1 MEKIISSSPNQLKL
15 IQIKKNE
22 KNKHLSLK
30 KHNQIQ
36 RGRKL
41 FEIPF
46 KNFYYNDFNI
56 IRVSNKNKKRNTSK
70 NSLLKRNKTRR
81 RKNINYSNCS
91 NYSISSSCSSREYR
105 RKNNI
110 NYNDNSELMDYQSRK
125 DAGLNSSENED
136 SFDSSFLEDNN
147 FSSEIERILIE
158 IYNKNISIISSNY
171 NINDILKNKKNE
183 IISIEKQF
191 NSYLQ
196 KLNFKC
202 NLLVLK
208 ILSDKIRELIC
219 KYKEKILEIPE
230 VKRIYERWLKK
241 KEKLKFE
248 KLSYKIKNCIN
259 DIYGNSLF
267 QLNNFNDLQYEK
279 VLDKNSMILKIN
291 EELTE
296 KGITQVILREL
307 VNIQKT
313 LKISSKEIENIFKY
327 PLSLLKDDLTGKRI
341 YFSIEKIQLEEFD
354 RIILKNEFIILVMHQ
369 IKLIFGQLKI
379 TDLTKLIDE
388 IEKEKNNH
396 QNEKTKFDEFLLVK
410 LNENI
415 EHKINKNSNN
425 NILSKDNEMNN
436 YLNTKETFPTLTSST
451 SVESVKEKKE
461 NNNFNI
467 ENNNICYSNKFTD
480 LDELVKFISDESDIR
495 KVKKKKN
502 KKKKN
507 KKIEIKET
515 QIENEDN
522 YYDQEL
528 IDAKKDL
535 ENYSVNYHSFN
546 KIKPNLSKEFIE
558 KLTN

>member
-1 MEKIISSSPNQLKL
+1 MEKKISSSPNQLKL

-30 KHNQIQ
+30 KQKNIQIQ

-46 KNFYYNDFNI
+46 KNYYYNDFNI
-56 IRVSNKNKKRNTSK
+56 ISVSNKNKKRISSK
-70 NSLLKRNKTRR
+70 NSILKRNKTRR
-81 RKNINYSNCS
+81 RKNINYSNYS
-91 NYSISSSCSSREYR
+91 NYSNSSSCSSREYR

-110 NYNDNSELMDYQSRK
+110 NYNDISELMDYQSRK
-125 DAGLNSSENED
+125 DIGLNSSENDD
-136 SFDSSFLEDNN
+136 SIDSSFLEENN
-147 FSSEIERILIE
+147 FSNEIERILIE
-158 IYNKNISIISSNY
+158 IYNKNISIISSNF
-171 NINDILKNKKNE
+171 NIHDILKYKKNE
-183 IISIEKQF
+183 IINIEKQF
-191 NSYLQ
+191 NSYLK

-230 VKRIYERWLKK
+230 VKRIYDRWLKK
-241 KEKLKFE
+241 KEKVKFE
-248 KLSYKIKNCIN
+248 KLKIKNCT
-259 DIYGNSLF
+259 DIYSNSLF
-267 QLNNFNDLQYEK
+267 NLNNFNDLQYENSI
-279 VLDKNSMILKIN
+279 VKNSMILKTN

-307 VNIQKT
+307 INIQKT
-313 LKISSKEIENIFKY
+313 LKISSKEIEKIFKY

-379 TDLTKLIDE
+379 TDLTRLIDE

-396 QNEKTKFDEFLLVK
+396 QNEKTKFDEFLLLK
-410 LNENI
+410 LNENL
-415 EHKINKNSNN
+415 ENKINKNSKN
-425 NILSKDNEMNN
+425 NILSKDNEINN
-436 YLNTKETFPTLTSST
+436 FINTKDNFLTLTSST

-467 ENNNICYSNKFTD
+467 VNNNICYVNEFTD

-507 KKIEIKET
+507 KKIEIET
-515 QIENEDN
+515 KQIENEDN

-535 ENYSVNYHSFN
+535 ENYSVNYYSFN
-546 KIKPNLSKEFIE
+546 KIKPYLSKEFIE

>member
-46 KNFYYNDFNI
+46 KYFYYNDFNI

>member
-1 MEKIISSSPNQLKL
+1 MEKKISSSPNQLKL

-30 KHNQIQ
+30 KQKNIQIQ

-46 KNFYYNDFNI
+46 KNYYYNDFNI
-56 IRVSNKNKKRNTSK
+56 ISVSNKNKKRISSK
-70 NSLLKRNKTRR
+70 NSILKRNKTRR
-81 RKNINYSNCS
+81 RKNINYSNYS
-91 NYSISSSCSSREYR
+91 NYSNSSSCSSREYR

-125 DAGLNSSENED
+125 DIGLNSSENDD
-136 SFDSSFLEDNN
+136 SIDSSFLEENN
-147 FSSEIERILIE
+147 FSNEIERILIE
-158 IYNKNISIISSNY
+158 IYNKNISIISSNF
-171 NINDILKNKKNE
+171 NIHDILKYKKNE
-183 IISIEKQF
+183 IINIEKQF
-191 NSYLQ
+191 NSYLK

-230 VKRIYERWLKK
+230 VKRIYDRWLKK
-241 KEKLKFE
+241 KEKVKFE
-248 KLSYKIKNCIN
+248 KLKIKNCT
-259 DIYGNSLF
+259 DIYSNSLF
-267 QLNNFNDLQYEK
+267 NLNDFNDLQYENLI
-279 VLDKNSMILKIN
+279 VKNSMILKTN

-307 VNIQKT
+307 INIQKT
-313 LKISSKEIENIFKY
+313 LKISSKEIEKIFKY

-379 TDLTKLIDE
+379 TDLTRLIDE

-396 QNEKTKFDEFLLVK
+396 QNEKTKFDEFLLLK
-410 LNENI
+410 LNENL
-415 EHKINKNSNN
+415 ENKINKNSKN
-425 NILSKDNEMNN
+425 NILSKDNEINN
-436 YLNTKETFPTLTSST
+436 FINTKDNFLTLTSST

-467 ENNNICYSNKFTD
+467 VNNNICYVNEFTD

-507 KKIEIKET
+507 KKIEIEET
-515 QIENEDN
+515 QIENDDN
-522 YYDQEL
+522 FYDQEL

-535 ENYSVNYHSFN
+535 ENYSVNYYSFN
-546 KIKPNLSKEFIE
+546 KIKPYLSKEFIE

>member
-1 MEKIISSSPNQLKL
+1 MEKKISSSPNQLKL

-30 KHNQIQ
+30 KQKNIQIQ

-46 KNFYYNDFNI
+46 KNYYYNDFNI
-56 IRVSNKNKKRNTSK
+56 ISVSNKNKKRISSK
-70 NSLLKRNKTRR
+70 NSILKRNKTRR
-81 RKNINYSNCS
+81 RKNINYSNYS
-91 NYSISSSCSSREYR
+91 NYSNSSSCSSREYR

-110 NYNDNSELMDYQSRK
+110 NYNDISELMDYQSRK
-125 DAGLNSSENED
+125 DIGLNSSENDD
-136 SFDSSFLEDNN
+136 SIDSSFLEENN
-147 FSSEIERILIE
+147 FSNEIERILIE
-158 IYNKNISIISSNY
+158 IYNKNISIISSNF
-171 NINDILKNKKNE
+171 NIHDILKYKKNE
-183 IISIEKQF
+183 IINIEKQF
-191 NSYLQ
+191 NSYLK

-230 VKRIYERWLKK
+230 VKRIYDRWLKK
-241 KEKLKFE
+241 KEKVKFE
-248 KLSYKIKNCIN
+248 KLKMKNCT
-259 DIYGNSLF
+259 DIYSNSLF
-267 QLNNFNDLQYEK
+267 NLNDFNDLQYENLI
-279 VLDKNSMILKIN
+279 VKNSMILKTN

-307 VNIQKT
+307 INIQKT
-313 LKISSKEIENIFKY
+313 LKISSKEIEKIFKY

-379 TDLTKLIDE
+379 TDLTRLIDE

-396 QNEKTKFDEFLLVK
+396 QNEKTKFDEFLLLK
-410 LNENI
+410 LNENL
-415 EHKINKNSNN
+415 ENKINKNSKN
-425 NILSKDNEMNN
+425 NILSKDNEINN
-436 YLNTKETFPTLTSST
+436 FINTKDNFLTLTSST

-467 ENNNICYSNKFTD
+467 VNNNICYVNEFTD

-507 KKIEIKET
+507 KKIEIEET
-515 QIENEDN
+515 QIENDDN
-522 YYDQEL
+522 FYDQEL

-535 ENYSVNYHSFN
+535 ENYSVNYYSFN
-546 KIKPNLSKEFIE
+546 KIKPYLSKEFIE

>member
-1 MEKIISSSPNQLKL
+1 MEKKISSSPNQLKL

-30 KHNQIQ
+30 KQKNIQIQ

-46 KNFYYNDFNI
+46 KNYYYNDFNI
-56 IRVSNKNKKRNTSK
+56 ISVSNKNKKRISSK
-70 NSLLKRNKTRR
+70 NSILKRNKTRR
-81 RKNINYSNCS
+81 RKNINYSNYS
-91 NYSISSSCSSREYR
+91 NYSNSSSCSSREYR

-110 NYNDNSELMDYQSRK
+110 NYNDISELMDYQSRK
-125 DAGLNSSENED
+125 DIGLNSSENDD
-136 SFDSSFLEDNN
+136 SIDSSFLEENN
-147 FSSEIERILIE
+147 FSNEIERILIE
-158 IYNKNISIISSNY
+158 IYNKNISIISSNF
-171 NINDILKNKKNE
+171 NIHDILKYKKNE
-183 IISIEKQF
+183 IINIEKQF
-191 NSYLQ
+191 NSYLK

-230 VKRIYERWLKK
+230 VKRIYDRWLKK
-241 KEKLKFE
+241 KEKVKFE
-248 KLSYKIKNCIN
+248 KLKIKNCT
-259 DIYGNSLF
+259 DIYSNSLF
-267 QLNNFNDLQYEK
+267 NLNNFNDLQYENSI
-279 VLDKNSMILKIN
+279 VKNSMILKTN

-307 VNIQKT
+307 INIQKT
-313 LKISSKEIENIFKY
+313 LKISSKEIEKIFKY

-379 TDLTKLIDE
+379 TDLTRLIDE

-396 QNEKTKFDEFLLVK
+396 QNEKTKFDEFLLLK
-410 LNENI
+410 LNENL
-415 EHKINKNSNN
+415 ENKINKNSKN
-425 NILSKDNEMNN
+425 NILSKDNEINN
-436 YLNTKETFPTLTSST
+436 FINTKDNFLTLTSST

-467 ENNNICYSNKFTD
+467 VNNNICYVNEFTD

-507 KKIEIKET
+507 KKIEIEET
-515 QIENEDN
+515 QIENDDN
-522 YYDQEL
+522 FYDQEL

-535 ENYSVNYHSFN
+535 ENYSVNYYSFN
-546 KIKPNLSKEFIE
+546 KIKPYLSKEFIE